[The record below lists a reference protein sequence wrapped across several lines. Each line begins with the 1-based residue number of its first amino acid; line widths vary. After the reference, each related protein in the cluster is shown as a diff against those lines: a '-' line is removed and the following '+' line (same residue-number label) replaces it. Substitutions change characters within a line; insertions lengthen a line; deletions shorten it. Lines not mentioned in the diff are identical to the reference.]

1 MYEATFQIDHDSPY
15 ASMTA
20 QNDVTVEVW
29 CNQYCDLLHVTGT
42 DLDAPVSHVAGE
54 VGVRDMVYK
63 DEEVVLITE
72 KCLLDSHDDDLLE
85 EYLRRHNCLSL
96 PPLTYDHGTLLTR
109 VISLDESEL
118 TAVYRDVNET
128 HHVTVEA
135 KRGIESVV
143 PDVPLLML
151 DSALPDLSPG
161 QKEALLAAIEEGYYE
176 IPRETKTAE
185 VASDL
190 GISRR
195 TFEEHLRRAENKLVK
210 SMFEYV
216 AV

>member
-1 MYEATFQIDHDSPY
+1 MYEATLRIDHESPY
-15 ASMTA
+15 ATITA
-20 QNDVTVEVW
+20 RNDVQVEVW

-42 DLDAPVSHVAGE
+42 DLDAPVSQVASE
-54 VGVRDMVYK
+54 VGIADIVYK
-63 DEEVVLITE
+63 ADEVVLITE
-72 KCLLDSHDDDLLE
+72 ECLLDHHDDLIE

-109 VISLDESEL
+109 VVSLEEAAL
-118 TAVYRDVNET
+118 TAVYRDVNES

-135 KRGIESVV
+135 KRGIESVA

-151 DSALPDLSPG
+151 DSALPDFSPG
-161 QKEALLAAIEEGYYE
+161 QEEALLTALEKGYYE
-176 IPRETKTAE
+176 IPRETKTAD
-185 VASDL
+185 VAEELD
-190 GISRR
+190 ISRR

-210 SMFEYV
+210 SMVEYV